1 MAQHNSKIEDV
12 VANGNDFPQ
21 TKTVSSENG
30 RVVESQ
36 DKDVVSEG
44 SGSISVYDQWV
55 APPVS
60 GQRPKPRYEVLAYHR
75 GLLFEKFLFY
85 TLVLRGLLLEVGLL
99 LSLC

>member
-1 MAQHNSKIEDV
+1 MAQHNSKIENV
-12 VANGNDFPQ
+12 VENGNDFPQ

-36 DKDVVSEG
+36 DKDVVSED

-60 GQRPKPRYEVLAYHR
+60 GQRPKPRYEVLVYHR
-75 GLLFEKFLFY
+75 GIFSRSFY
-85 TLVLRGLLLEVGLL
+85 YLLLWLL
-99 LSLC
+99 